1 MLITT
6 RLLSIAFHWRQI
18 LLQTLVVV
26 DSESCRHSFFCTQP
40 SEVRFK
46 SEQTSFLRTGCQ
58 LRSAALHRIQFET
71 FVPMSYFYSETDRWL
86 KNWECQ
92 WALLWSAT
100 TSFQKNGLDKVQIFK
115 FKLWFNLILKI
126 EMKYFAMFYHC
137 AWCTCNVLDAH
148 AFIATAELS
157 VTDCQN
163 LVVSFCLL
171 PYSDTR
177 FMYAHPHLWVAQ
189 NKMLLQ

>member
-100 TSFQKNGLDKVQIFK
+100 TSFQYQRIFQVLFQMEK
-115 FKLWFNLILKI
+115 KMDWTRSKISNSSCDSTWFWKLKWSILQCFI
-126 EMKYFAMFYHC
+126 TVHGAPAMFWMHMRSLPLQSY
-137 AWCTCNVLDAH
+137 
-148 AFIATAELS
+148 LS
-157 VTDCQN
+157 LTVRT
-163 LVVSFCLL
+163 
-171 PYSDTR
+171 
-177 FMYAHPHLWVAQ
+177 
-189 NKMLLQ
+189 